1 MGHSHS
7 HNHSHHHDLNSR
19 NLLISIFLNIAITVA
34 QVIGG
39 IVSGSLALLS
49 DALHNFSDVISLII
63 SWIANKL
70 VKKKASLKRTFGYK
84 RAEILAAFINAATLI
99 VVAVLLIF
107 EAIERF
113 RNPQEIESNLVI
125 WLSIIAILGN
135 GFSVLLLKKNA
146 DNNMNLKSAYL
157 HLLTDMLASVAV
169 LIGGL
174 LMKYYEIWWIDSVLT
189 LAIAVYLVVMGW
201 DLLKNSFKVLM
212 LFTPDSTSVK
222 SIVEDIQT
230 IDAVKNVHHVHI
242 WQLNE
247 EEIPNTI
254 IADNTGGILMQRG
267 EVDMCIVGTDRTL
280 SNGDVCNKIGTYLK
294 ALAAHD
300 NNIPFYVTLPSS
312 TIDWDIKNAQDIPI
326 EERNSEELSHVEG
339 IDENNEIK
347 KVLIY
352 PKKSKAMNLAF
363 DITPAKYVT
372 GLITEKGTCE
382 ASPEGLKKLF
392 K

>member
-19 NLLISIFLNIAITVA
+19 NLLISIFLNITITVA

-146 DNNMNLKSAYL
+146 DDNMNLKSAYL

-174 LMKYYEIWWIDSVLT
+174 LMKFYEIWWIDSVLT

-247 EEIPNTI
+247 EEIHLEAHI
-254 IADNTGGILMQRG
+254 DFKEDI
-267 EVDMCIVGTDRTL
+267 TL
-280 SNGDVCNKIGTYLK
+280 SQFDVILN
-294 ALAAHD
+294 
-300 NNIPFYVTLPSS
+300 S
-312 TIDWDIKNAQDIPI
+312 I
-326 EERNSEELSHVEG
+326 EE
-339 IDENNEIK
+339 
-347 KVLIY
+347 LIY
-352 PKKSKAMNLAF
+352 HKY
-363 DITPAKYVT
+363 DINHINIQPEYGKCDAKDV
-372 GLITEKGTCE
+372 IVQD
-382 ASPEGLKKLF
+382 
-392 K
+392 